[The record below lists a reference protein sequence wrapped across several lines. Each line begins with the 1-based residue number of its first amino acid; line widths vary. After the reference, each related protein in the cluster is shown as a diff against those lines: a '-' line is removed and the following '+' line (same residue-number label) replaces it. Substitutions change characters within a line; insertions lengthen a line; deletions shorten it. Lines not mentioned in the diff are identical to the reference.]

1 MSRALNHTHLLLE
14 SAPYPLHPLL
24 PHFQY
29 LLQAIET
36 SRHRV
41 ELSDADL
48 TKLLTDVQKSRDD
61 RTLLHDSLERLLH
74 DLRAQSHSQA
84 FLTRVNK
91 RDAPDYYDVIKN
103 PMDLGLMLKNVKSGK
118 YRSKEAFRKDLDLIW
133 DNCLLY
139 NNEPVS
145 DSEGRGSL
153 AEGRLGSASSH
164 LSP

>member
-1 MSRALNHTHLLLE
+1 MAASDAHLSPSPFGYSSLNTI
-14 SAPYPLHPLL
+14 S
-24 PHFQY
+24 QY
-29 LLQAIET
+29 LLQAIES

-41 ELSDADL
+41 DLSDADL

-145 DSEGRGSL
+145 GRE
-153 AEGRLGSASSH
+153 A
-164 LSP
+164 P